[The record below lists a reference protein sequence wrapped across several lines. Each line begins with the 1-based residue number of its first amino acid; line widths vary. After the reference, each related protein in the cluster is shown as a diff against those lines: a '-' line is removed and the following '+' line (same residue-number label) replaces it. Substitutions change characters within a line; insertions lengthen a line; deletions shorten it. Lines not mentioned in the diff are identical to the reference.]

1 MDDKKANRDMKIFC
15 FFIIITI
22 ILFLTSIFPQDTP
35 VDGDIIFTQD
45 GSDDDDVIE
54 FITLKLLDLT
64 SLKVTD
70 NGIKSNGTLR
80 STEGT
85 FDLSNTSWSNV
96 PGGTFIRLGS
106 NLANDNDATDRILAY
121 DGTGSGE
128 LPSLIPSGDQ
138 IIAYLG
144 TESAPTF
151 IAGTNWANTGWITNG
166 QPSTNSSYAPGTL
179 SDTDLGILNNYYF
192 DASVDGDAT
201 TTRNS
206 IKNASNWNGSNS
218 RLGYQDLTGSI
229 GNTSL
234 PVEFT
239 SFSAVIVN
247 SGIKLNWRTET
258 EVNNYGFEI
267 LRQNQNDSWSLLG
280 FVDGHGNTNSPKEY
294 SFIDDNVLSGKY
306 SYRLKQIDNDGTFE
320 YSKVIEIDVDAPV
333 GYRLSQNYPNPFNPT
348 TTINFNLPESEV
360 VKIVVYD
367 ILGTAVKT
375 LVDEFKEAG
384 IHTINFNASE
394 FASGTYI
401 YRIETSNYID
411 IKKMLLIK

>member
-1 MDDKKANRDMKIFC
+1 MKNFC
-15 FFIIITI
+15 FFIIVTI
-22 ILFLTSIFPQDTP
+22 ITFLTSIFPQDTP

-45 GSDDDDVIE
+45 GADDDDVIE

-96 PGGTFIRLGS
+96 PAGTFIRLGS

-121 DGTGSGE
+121 DGTGSGA
-128 LPSLIPSGDQ
+128 LPSLNPSGDQ

-166 QPSTNSSYAPGTL
+166 QPSTNTSYAPGTL
-179 SDTDLGILNNYYF
+179 SDTELGILNNYYF

-206 IKNASNWNGSNS
+206 IKDESNWNGSNS

-234 PVEFT
+234 PVELT
-239 SFSAVIVN
+239 SFSAVIID
-247 SGIKLNWRTET
+247 SKIKLNWRTET
-258 EVNNYGFEI
+258 EANNYGFEVERKVSS
-267 LRQNQNDSWSLLG
+267 RQLG
-280 FVDGHGNTNSPKEY
+280 EDWVC
-294 SFIDDNVLSGKY
+294 
-306 SYRLKQIDNDGTFE
+306 
-320 YSKVIEIDVDAPV
+320 
-333 GYRLSQNYPNPFNPT
+333 
-348 TTINFNLPESEV
+348 
-360 VKIVVYD
+360 
-367 ILGTAVKT
+367 
-375 LVDEFKEAG
+375 
-384 IHTINFNASE
+384 
-394 FASGTYI
+394 
-401 YRIETSNYID
+401 
-411 IKKMLLIK
+411 